1 MKNETKRPHGNGA
14 ALHIAVN
21 FLCVAVILFCSGIAV
36 AAVIFGAATLNAGY
50 PTFGGY
56 GYYYAG
62 DEGIPDVTDG
72 RVLLVF
78 EKCDGDGVKKGDV
91 LIYGGSGGARAGV
104 CLLVDKA
111 SGRVVL
117 SVSDGI
123 ATVPFDSVMGKTVD
137 ENEGAGKVV
146 GALADIY
153 PASSIAL
160 FTLAAAVVAIA
171 VIVAAGRRRGKRA
184 SRISGQ
190 NPRKRLGS

>member
-1 MKNETKRPHGNGA
+1 M
-14 ALHIAVN
+14 
-21 FLCVAVILFCSGIAV
+21 
-36 AAVIFGAATLNAGY
+36 
-50 PTFGGY
+50 
-56 GYYYAG
+56 
-62 DEGIPDVTDG
+62 
-72 RVLLVF
+72 
-78 EKCDGDGVKKGDV
+78 KKGDV
-91 LIYGGSGGARAGV
+91 LIYGGYGGARVGV

-123 ATVPFDSVMGKTVD
+123 AAVPFDSVIGKSVD

-184 SRISGQ
+184 SRTRGQ
-190 NPRKRLGS
+190 NPRNRLGS

>member
-62 DEGIPDVTDG
+62 DEGIPGVTDG

-104 CLLVDKA
+104 LETTFKTETETDLFGEQAVLCGGVTALMKA
-111 SGRVVL
+111 G
-117 SVSDGI
+117 
-123 ATVPFDSVMGKTVD
+123 F
-137 ENEGAGKVV
+137 
-146 GALADIY
+146 
-153 PASSIAL
+153 
-160 FTLAAAVVAIA
+160 
-171 VIVAAGRRRGKRA
+171 
-184 SRISGQ
+184 
-190 NPRKRLGS
+190 